1 MRTGKSEMSDSRKG
15 FWLRR
20 AATVLAA
27 GILAAIL
34 AVTAVVAGP
43 GFLKKSTYKKSEGIF
58 STFKDG
64 PVDLADTGTA
74 IATLDLAKGKYAINA
89 KLWVDPNDAGGA
101 NPNVFGRCLLLA
113 GSGETADGDISVVNL
128 AKTTAGNTAAGT
140 LALTVVHNYTGGGG
154 TATLSCDDNGSNA
167 RAHDIKITAVRGR
180 SLSNVLAP

>member
-1 MRTGKSEMSDSRKG
+1 M
-15 FWLRR
+15 
-20 AATVLAA
+20 
-27 GILAAIL
+27 
-34 AVTAVVAGP
+34 
-43 GFLKKSTYKKSEGIF
+43 
-58 STFKDG
+58 
-64 PVDLADTGTA
+64 
-74 IATLDLAKGKYAINA
+74 
-89 KLWVDPNDAGGA
+89 DPNDAGGA